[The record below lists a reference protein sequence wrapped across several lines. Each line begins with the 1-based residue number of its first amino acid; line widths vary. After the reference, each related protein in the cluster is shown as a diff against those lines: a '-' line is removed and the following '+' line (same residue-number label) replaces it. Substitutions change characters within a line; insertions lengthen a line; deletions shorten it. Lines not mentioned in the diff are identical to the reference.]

1 MNELKKRYSE
11 LNDYE
16 LINIVYFES
25 SEYTEE
31 AIKVAKSVL
40 EERGLSQPTD
50 EILKKAKE
58 YRDNP
63 ADDFDV
69 LGENVFE
76 RGKLKKAV
84 KKRDYLFVGKWLFWI
99 VLLMGIFDAIRGW
112 DSVRRE
118 WLPPWMLFLLEIFF
132 TVAIFG
138 IIPVIF
144 FVIYSLKLTKEE
156 RRKKGLNFLMPRYV
170 FFFYGFSL
178 IVFIVLVILQ
188 RL

>member
-16 LINIVYFES
+16 LINRVYFES
-25 SEYTEE
+25 SVYTEE

-50 EILKKAKE
+50 EILQKAKE
-58 YRDNP
+58 YRDAP
-63 ADDFDV
+63 ASNFDV
-69 LGENVFE
+69 LGDNLFE
-76 RGKLKKAV
+76 KGKLKQAV
-84 KKRDYLFVGKWLFWI
+84 KKRDYLFIGKWLFWA
-99 VLLMGIFDAIRGW
+99 VLLSGIISAIEGW
-112 DSVRRE
+112 NRVQHE
-118 WLPPWMLFLLEIFF
+118 WLPPWMLFLLEIIFS
-132 TVAIFG
+132 VAMFG

-144 FVIYSLKLTKEE
+144 FIIYSLKLTKEE
-156 RRKKGLNFLMPRYV
+156 RTEKGLTFLMPKHV

-178 IVFIVLVILQ
+178 IVFIVLVILP